1 MQGGSATVLV
11 ADDDPAVRLLC
22 RVNLELE
29 GYTVVEAGDASAI
42 EQAMGE
48 HAVDVVLLDVHL
60 GTDDGRAVAAALRE
74 SWPEVALAFFTGSVS
89 ADALREGGEAVIPKP
104 FSLEDLTGTVRR
116 LAAR

>member
-29 GYTVVEAGDASAI
+29 GYAVLEAGDASEV

-60 GTDDGRAVAAALRE
+60 GADGRAVAAALRE
-74 SWPEVALAFFTGSVS
+74 ARPDLALAFFTGSVS
-89 ADALREGGEAVIPKP
+89 VDALREGGEAVIPKP
-104 FSLEDLTGTVRR
+104 FSLEELTETVRR